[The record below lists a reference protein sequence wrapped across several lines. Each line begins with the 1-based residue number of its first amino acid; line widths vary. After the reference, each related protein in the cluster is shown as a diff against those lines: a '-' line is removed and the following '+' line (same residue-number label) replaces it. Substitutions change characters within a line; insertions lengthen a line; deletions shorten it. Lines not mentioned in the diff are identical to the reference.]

1 MTWKTPDKNWLL
13 ENLVDLILD
22 ETITSDERDIFV
34 SNKTQIEKSQNDRAV
49 AASLKD
55 SLSLLAVE
63 RQLTSE
69 STKFLVELSL
79 GQRGLSH
86 RVMQRYS

>member
-1 MTWKTPDKNWLL
+1 MTWQIPDKNWLL

-22 ETITSDERDIFV
+22 ETITSNERDIFV
-34 SNKTQIEKSQNDRAV
+34 SNKTQLEKSQNDRAV

-63 RQLTSE
+63 RQLTSA
-69 STKFLVELSL
+69 STKFLV
-79 GQRGLSH
+79 
-86 RVMQRYS
+86 

>member
-1 MTWKTPDKNWLL
+1 MTWQIPDKNWLL

-22 ETITSDERDIFV
+22 ETITSNERDIFV
-34 SNKTQIEKSQNDRAV
+34 SNKTQLEKSQNDRAV

-63 RQLTSE
+63 RQLTSA
-69 STKFLVELSL
+69 STKFLVELS
-79 GQRGLSH
+79 
-86 RVMQRYS
+86 